1 LRPCRGIRVLKRR
14 ITPFAILFVLLV
26 VTPAS
31 AKAQFGIYGEFNAT
45 NDPTISTWYRGFT
58 GGAYG
63 NFLHAGL
70 LGIGLDLRGTY
81 ATGDQYGYRNF
92 LVGPRIEVKPP
103 LLPLRPYIQASIGV
117 GGNEYNGTSR
127 LQTHYSSKLQYGF
140 IGGVDYTLIPHVD
153 LRVAEVGYLRMS
165 AVTSGT
171 PAPAINLVIVGA
183 GIVLRLP

>member
-1 LRPCRGIRVLKRR
+1 LACYHLAVAAP
-14 ITPFAILFVLLV
+14 
-26 VTPAS
+26 S

-45 NDPTISTWYRGFT
+45 HDPTIPAWYRGFT

-63 NFLHAGL
+63 NFQHAGPV
-70 LGIGLDLRGTY
+70 GIGLDLRGAY

-103 LLPLRPYIQASIGV
+103 LLPIRPYLQASVGV

-127 LQTHYSSKLQYGF
+127 LQTHYSDKLQYGF
-140 IGGVDYTLIPHVD
+140 IGGVDYSLIHHVD

-165 AVTSGT
+165 AVTSGAPS
-171 PAPAINLVIVGA
+171 PAVNLVTLGT